1 MIVILSLILV
11 IMALGLP
18 FIIYIVYCLAHCCD
32 PLPGSPAY
40 AKRQV
45 QNETRSNNREEEK
58 VSSSDDPD
66 DENLSKKKQ
75 PKFALIKKP
84 NPKMETKKSSDADK
98 DKEEDSNSDDVEV
111 DSKKNK

>member
-1 MIVILSLILV
+1 MIVILSLLLL
-11 IMALGLP
+11 IMALGLS
-18 FIIYIVYCLAHCCD
+18 FIIYIVNCLAHCCD

-45 QNETRSNNREEEK
+45 RNATRIFCRSNNSEEGK

-75 PKFALIKKP
+75 PKSAMFKKP
-84 NPKMETKKSSDADK
+84 TPKM
-98 DKEEDSNSDDVEV
+98 KE